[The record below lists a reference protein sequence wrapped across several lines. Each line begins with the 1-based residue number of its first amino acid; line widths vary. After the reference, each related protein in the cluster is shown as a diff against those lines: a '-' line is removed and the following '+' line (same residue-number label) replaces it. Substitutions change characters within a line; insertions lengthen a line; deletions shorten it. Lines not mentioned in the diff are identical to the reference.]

1 MLARPKYHKAYLIE
15 LPAKGKSLSAGI
27 EYSGKTMNTH
37 ALGGKG
43 SVHAAAI
50 TLSAIVREG
59 RTIGIEVGL
68 IVLACDIVHAN
79 IAHFRFAI
87 APSGAA

>member
-27 EYSGKTMNTH
+27 EHSGKTMNAH
-37 ALGGKG
+37 ALGGTG

-59 RTIGIEVGL
+59 RTTGIEVRFT
-68 IVLACDIVHAN
+68 VFACNIVHTN
-79 IAHFRFAI
+79 NTHCRLAI
-87 APSGAA
+87 APRGAA